1 MPGRQGNLPL
11 QPVNLTPWT
20 PHQKKLLREG
30 IRLFNAAQFF
40 DCHEVL
46 EQAWLE
52 ASGPQKMFLQ
62 GLIQVAVSLYH
73 LRQENFAGARRLL
86 AAGLKKLSEAAPQP
100 AAIDVAGLL
109 QALEPLQEGLQ
120 SGTVSKSWPAPRI
133 HSAAALE

>member
-1 MPGRQGNLPL
+1 MPGRQVNLPP
-11 QPVNLTPWT
+11 QPMELPPWT

-30 IRLFNAAQFF
+30 IRLFNAALFF
-40 DCHEVL
+40 ECHEVL

-62 GLIQVAVSLYH
+62 GLIQVAVSLHH
-73 LRQENFAGARRLL
+73 LRQENFVGARRLL
-86 AAGLKKLSEAAPQP
+86 AAGLEKLSATAPQP
-100 AAIDVAGLL
+100 AEIDVAGLL

-120 SGTVSKSWPAPRI
+120 AGTVSKSWPAPRI